1 MSFYSWK
8 PEYVEFERTSNLK
21 MSDKVRRFFKRD
33 SLNVQDDKSTY
44 GILKLYKNKDSF
56 NKELVNYILNFKV
69 VLL

>member
-1 MSFYSWK
+1 
-8 PEYVEFERTSNLK
+8 